1 MESFEYGT
9 RVETSLSYEA
19 AVQATVDALKEQGF
33 GVLTEIDVK
42 ATLKKKIGAEFK
54 RYVILGACNPNL
66 AHRALQS
73 EESLGLL
80 LPCNLIVYEEGD
92 GSVVSALDPGMMATV
107 TKTQNAPIQAHRG
120 PIICI
125 PPRGFDRTP
134 LPLSMGFGLDQ
145 GFPE

>member
-1 MESFEYGT
+1 MKSFEYGT
-9 RVETSLSYEA
+9 RVETSLPYEA
-19 AVQATVDALKEQGF
+19 AVQATVSALKEQGF

-42 ATLKKKIGAEFK
+42 STLKKKIGAEFK

-66 AHRALQS
+66 AHQALQS

-107 TKTQNAPIQAHRG
+107 TKNPELKAIADTADEAIRNALSRIETGETVQAVG
-120 PIICI
+120 MD
-125 PPRGFDRTP
+125 G
-134 LPLSMGFGLDQ
+134 
-145 GFPE
+145 

>member
-107 TKTQNAPIQAHRG
+107 TKNPELEEIADEAGAALKRALSQVEANQA
-120 PIICI
+120 
-125 PPRGFDRTP
+125 T
-134 LPLSMGFGLDQ
+134 LSA
-145 GFPE
+145 